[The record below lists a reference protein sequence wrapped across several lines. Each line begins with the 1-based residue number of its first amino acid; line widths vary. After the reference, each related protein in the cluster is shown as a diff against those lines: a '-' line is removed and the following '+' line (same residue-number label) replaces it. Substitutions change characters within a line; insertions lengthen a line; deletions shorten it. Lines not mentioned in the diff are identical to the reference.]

1 MRDKGFTRPQG
12 FENGG
17 GVTAN
22 QMMGATQA
30 MGTPRNT
37 QIELDGKAYDTNS
50 INYSMGTAPRGL
62 ASNQTNYSMGTA
74 PESSAPDMASIAS
87 DMRARQEMQ
96 KAELMGQLINLVGGE
111 NPEVIQILKD
121 APISELM
128 KAVQEIQEVGGV
140 VTKADG
146 GPIRYFRD
154 GGEADGEDD
163 RKRLGIDSQGRMIP
177 YGQPGSKMP
186 SPSIGNF
193 LQQTPP
199 PPIYDD
205 DLVPE
210 IFPGPPGFLPLPTD
224 PDFVP
229 PKNVDDIKD
238 SAGATNGMLN
248 GAGLSSIMSSL
259 LADPEGR
266 FTTPRTPV
274 RPPDPFIDNPV
285 RIPDGPATIPS
296 PPPVRQPDPFI
307 DNPVRIPDEM
317 SMSFVPGTSPEEME
331 RQNKLFNQRFGPSE
345 PVFNPFQTNM
355 AGTASDPYGIT
366 QPTANQPQV
375 RPQGGPFRRP
385 PRYERNMLF
394 GQRRDR

>member
-1 MRDKGFTRPQG
+1 MMNEDLRGLSGLMRDKGFTRPQG
-12 FENGG
+12 YAPGG
-17 GVTAN
+17 AVMQAPAGMAAPQGM
-22 QMMGATQA
+22 QMDPDGTRALQMQA
-30 MGTPRNT
+30 PQGM
-37 QIELDGKAYDTNS
+37 A
-50 INYSMGTAPRGL
+50 APPMAR
-62 ASNQTNYSMGTA
+62 A
-74 PESSAPDMASIAS
+74 PAGMQMDPDQSRS
-87 DMRARQEMQ
+87 LDMRARQEMQ
-96 KAELMGQLINLVGGE
+96 KQELMGQLINLVGGE

-394 GQRRDR
+394 GQRGDR